1 MQKLSKK
8 KIVLIAY
15 GATLLVG
22 LVLVVAMLL
31 IWGTFFK
38 TNRRIVLTNLCDAF
52 FISGFVIF
60 GIGGLSLISTTGFF
74 DILAYGIKSVWFLF
88 IKLTYKKG
96 DLESYHDYVMR
107 KREAREVNR
116 VANVPL
122 YITLTGIFLIA
133 VAALFLPFIYA

>member
-8 KIVLIAY
+8 KIVLLAY

-22 LVLVVAMLL
+22 LVLVVAILL
-31 IWGTFFK
+31 IWNTFGQTDRMK
-38 TNRRIVLTNLCDAF
+38 VLINLCDAF

-74 DILAYGIKSVWFLF
+74 DILAYGLKSVWFLF
-88 IKLTYKKG
+88 IKITYKKG
-96 DLESYHDYVMR
+96 EMERYIDYVQR
-107 KREAREVNR
+107 KREAREQVK

-122 YITLTGIFLIA
+122 YITLTGIFLIG
-133 VAALFLPFIYA
+133 VAAFFLIFIYA